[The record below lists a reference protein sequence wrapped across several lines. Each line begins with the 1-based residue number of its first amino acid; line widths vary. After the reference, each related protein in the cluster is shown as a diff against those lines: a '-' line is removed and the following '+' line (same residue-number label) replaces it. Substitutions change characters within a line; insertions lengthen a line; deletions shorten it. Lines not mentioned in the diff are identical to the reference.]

1 MKVMIGVGPDEGS
14 HEATM
19 LDRHEHEVPL
29 LTMRAGSW
37 PVPPGLQQPPVSL
50 SSKMASDLDQ
60 MCVVPQ
66 CGHFTEFPVSTDR

>member
-1 MKVMIGVGPDEGS
+1 MKVMIGVDPDKGS
-14 HEATM
+14 HTATM
-19 LDRHEHEVPL
+19 LDRHGHEVPL

-37 PVPPGLQQPPVSL
+37 QVSLGLQQPPVSV